1 MGNNTS
7 PLESLLAFSITFA
20 AGLLSAIALKKY
32 VEWEKRRDEKN
43 S

>member
-32 VEWEKRRDEKN
+32 VEWEKHRDKKN